1 MIDAGFFE
9 AQSKRNVFN
18 KIYLYLLCSASINF
32 MNYTLNQLVVFLK
45 IVQNQSITK
54 TSEELYMT
62 QPAVSIQ
69 LKNFQNQFSIP
80 LTEVVGRKIYITEF
94 GYQIAK
100 SAEKILNEVDALNYK
115 TSAFKGELSGR
126 LHISSVS
133 TGQYVLPSF
142 LSGFTNLHRGVDL
155 NIDVTNKL
163 KVVESLEQNEV
174 DFALVSVLPKK
185 LKIYQEILL
194 PNRLFLIGKYDR
206 KMGKS
211 SLKKSSFE
219 SISLIFRE
227 QGSATRDAMNDFITK
242 NNLRVHKRIQLV
254 SNEAVKQAVMAGIG
268 YSIMPVI
275 GLKYEL
281 KNEELQ
287 IIPIKGL
294 PVTTSW
300 RLIWLKSKKL
310 SPAAKAY
317 LEFVRNEKEHIIRE
331 KFEWIKEY

>member
-1 MIDAGFFE
+1 MD
-9 AQSKRNVFN
+9 
-18 KIYLYLLCSASINF
+18 
-32 MNYTLNQLVVFLK
+32 YTLNQLQIFLK

-54 TSEELYMT
+54 TAEELYMT

-80 LTEVVGRKIYITEF
+80 LTEVVSRKLYITDF
-94 GYQIAK
+94 GYQIAE

-142 LSGFTNLHRGVDL
+142 LSGFMDLHKGVDL

-163 KVVESLEQNEV
+163 KVVGSLERNEV
-174 DFALVSVLPKK
+174 DFSLVSVLPKK
-185 LKIYQEILL
+185 LKINQEILL
-194 PNRLFLIGKYDR
+194 PNRLFLIGKNNK
-206 KMGKS
+206 KMGRGIS
-211 SLKKSSFE
+211 KKSLFE
-219 SISLIFRE
+219 SMQLIFRE
-227 QGSATRDAMNDFITK
+227 QGSATRDAMKAFIAK
-242 NNLRVHKRIQLV
+242 NKLPVHKRIQLAT
-254 SNEAVKQAVMAGIG
+254 NEAVKQAVMAGIG

-281 KNEELQ
+281 RNEELQ

-294 PVTTSW
+294 PITTNW

-310 SPAAKAY
+310 SPTAKAY

-331 KFEWIKEY
+331 KFGWIKDYL

>member
-1 MIDAGFFE
+1 
-9 AQSKRNVFN
+9 
-18 KIYLYLLCSASINF
+18 
-32 MNYTLNQLVVFLK
+32 MNYTLNQLGIFLK

-54 TSEELYMT
+54 TAEELYMT

-142 LSGFTNLHRGVDL
+142 LSGFTNLHKGVDL

-206 KMGKS
+206 KIGKS

-242 NNLRVHKRIQLV
+242 NNLPVHKRIQLV